1 MPLVE
6 PLVKSLEMPTMAQ
19 MKDSRMPK
27 GRMARLWR
35 LLRQV
40 FAGTLRVAQLEQL
53 AQWKVLEVVREHAVR
68 LLLAQ
73 EQAEEEGWED
83 QSHIVSSWRDPSS

>member
-1 MPLVE
+1 MPLV
-6 PLVKSLEMPTMAQ
+6 KNLEMPTMAR

-27 GRMARLWR
+27 GRRARLWR
-35 LLRQV
+35 LWRQE
-40 FAGTLRVAQLEQL
+40 FAGTLRVAQLEQP
-53 AQWKVLEVVREHAVR
+53 AQWKSLEVVQGHAVR

-73 EQAEEEGWED
+73 ERAEEEGWED